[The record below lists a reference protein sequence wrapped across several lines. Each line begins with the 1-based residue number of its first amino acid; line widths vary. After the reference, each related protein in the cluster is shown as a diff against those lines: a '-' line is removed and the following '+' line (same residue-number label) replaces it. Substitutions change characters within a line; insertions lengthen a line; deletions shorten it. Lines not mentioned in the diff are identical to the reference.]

1 MVVDG
6 GELDGG
12 EEKGRRE
19 LEVSFPGA
27 DGDWL
32 GWFWEK
38 QPRSVALA

>member
-1 MVVDG
+1 MEGSWMV
-6 GELDGG
+6 
-12 EEKGRRE
+12 EKRKEDENSR
-19 LEVSFPGA
+19 LAFPAA